1 VNASTQATAGNKK
14 TRRTELVQR
23 IGRQPSAVSG
33 RTDPRTTG
41 SRNPGATN
49 VLRVA
54 GRDAAALTLAGDM
67 LKGVAAVLIARA
79 VSPDPVVWMLAGGA
93 AFLGHLYPV
102 FFRFRGGKGVATAL
116 GFLLAATPIA
126 GLLTVAT
133 WLAAFA
139 LFRISAVGALTAFAL
154 APFYVGATTGSPTM
168 ATTAAIVTIL
178 LFWRHRSNIRNL
190 IKRIEE

>member
-1 VNASTQATAGNKK
+1 MTAPLLANIAAIVAGYLLGSISAAI
-14 TRRTELVQR
+14 LVCR
-23 IGRQPSAVSG
+23 ALG

-67 LKGVAAVLIARA
+67 LKGVAAVLLARA
-79 VSPDPVVWMLAGGA
+79 LSPDPLVWMLAGAA

-102 FFRFRGGKGVATAL
+102 FFGLHGGKGVATAL

-126 GLLTVAT
+126 GLLTAAT
-133 WLAAFA
+133 WLVAFA
-139 LFRISAVGALTAFAL
+139 LFRISSVGALTAFAL
-154 APFYVGATTGSPTM
+154 APFYVGGVTRSPTL
-168 ATTAAIVTIL
+168 ATIAAIVTIL
-178 LFWRHRSNIRNL
+178 LFWRHRSNIRKL
-190 IKRIEE
+190 IKRTEE

>member
-1 VNASTQATAGNKK
+1 MTAALLPNIVVIVAGYLLGSISAAI
-14 TRRTELVQR
+14 LVCR
-23 IGRQPSAVSG
+23 AMG

-67 LKGVAAVLIARA
+67 LKGVAAVLLARA
-79 VSPDPVVWMLAGGA
+79 VSPEPVVWMLAGAA

-102 FFRFRGGKGVATAL
+102 FFGFRGGKGVATAL
-116 GFLLAATPIA
+116 GLLLAATPIA
-126 GLLTVAT
+126 GLLTVVT

-139 LFRISAVGALTAFAL
+139 VFRISAVGALTAFAL
-154 APFYVGATTGSPTM
+154 APFYVGGVTMSPVL
-168 ATTAAIVTIL
+168 AAIAGIVTIL
-178 LFWRHRSNIRNL
+178 LFWRHRSNIRHL

>member
-1 VNASTQATAGNKK
+1 MTAALLPNI
-14 TRRTELVQR
+14 LV
-23 IGRQPSAVSG
+23 IVAGYLLGSISAAILACRALG

-54 GRDAAALTLAGDM
+54 GRDAAVLTLAGDM
-67 LKGVAAVLIARA
+67 LKGVAAVLLARA
-79 VSPDPVVWMLAGGA
+79 VSPDPVIWMLAGGA

-102 FFRFRGGKGVATAL
+102 FFAFRGGKGVATAL

-126 GLLTVAT
+126 GLLTIAT

-139 LFRISAVGALTAFAL
+139 LSRISAVGALTAFAL
-154 APFYVGATTGSPTM
+154 APLHVGVITKSPALVAIM
-168 ATTAAIVTIL
+168 AIVTIL

-190 IKRIEE
+190 VKRVEE